1 MPLPTGN
8 PAADAADDFQRARR
22 RRAVAR
28 LLARL
33 RGEGGDID
41 VILPF
46 EEVVAA
52 LGYVGER
59 ELGLQVVPLD
69 AIVGTVD
76 RTRDFDRDFRPTSSR
91 VRRRF
96 ERIATAQRRGEAMD
110 PISLRKV
117 GELYFVRDGHHRVA
131 VARALG
137 HEDINAYVTEVFT
150 RVGATRPL
158 RLSDLPLKSHERL
171 FGERVPLPEQARTRV
186 VLRDPRRYAGLAEGV
201 EAWAFR
207 VMQQEHELIDRPAAA
222 RRWYEEEFLPV
233 VQMLREAELIG
244 EHETEAEAYMRVAS
258 ARYRLLRTHDWS
270 EQIIERL
277 RGELGRSH
285 GRSRP

>member
-8 PAADAADDFQRARR
+8 PAADAATDFQRARR

-28 LLARL
+28 LVSRL
-33 RGEGGDID
+33 RGEAGDVN

-52 LGYVGER
+52 LGYVSER
-59 ELGLQVVPLD
+59 ELGLQVVALD

-96 ERIATAQRRGEAMD
+96 ERIALAQRRGEPM
-110 PISLRKV
+110 PPVSLYKV

-131 VARALG
+131 VARELG
-137 HEDINAYVTEVFT
+137 HEDIDAYVTEVFT

-158 RLSDLPLKSHERL
+158 RRSDLPLKSHERL
-171 FGERVPLPEQARTRV
+171 FRERVPLPEEARDKV
-186 VLRDPRRYAGLAEGV
+186 VLRDPRRYAALAEGV

-207 VMQQEHELIDRPAAA
+207 VMQRERELLDRPTAA
-222 RRWYEEEFLPV
+222 RRWYEEEYLPV

-244 EHETEAEAYMRVAS
+244 DETEAEAYMRVAT

-270 EQIIERL
+270 QEIIERL

-285 GRSRP
+285 GRSES